1 MTDADKINILIKE
14 GEGLTVEYK
23 EKYTP
28 RIDRDIVAF
37 ANSKGGLLL
46 LGVDDAGRVVGE
58 KLTNKMKAEIN
69 AIARN
74 CDPSIH
80 LKNIRQAEKIVVVE
94 VAEGDEKPYASSSGC
109 FRRLDAV
116 TQKMTQRE
124 VRAIFRET
132 NDISFEDITCRDLGV
147 KDISL
152 KKVKSFLREANLSY
166 KINTSNLSSFLTS
179 LSIYRKGKI
188 NNAGALM
195 FASKVGKYVPHAE
208 SIFASFKGTDK
219 TNIYD
224 RNDVRNDL
232 LTQFGESVAFLKKH
246 LNVRSE
252 IRGFDRFDIYE
263 IPLDALREAIVNAII
278 HRDYAMKGTS
288 IYVRIY
294 DDRVEIENPGGLSGG
309 ITRQDFGKSSIRRN
323 PIIADLF
330 HRMGKVERMG
340 SGIERMG
347 ELMRDAG
354 LKEPV
359 FEMDAFFRVTFYRDP
374 RYSLKADKE
383 TAEKTMGKGLV
394 EKGRENTE
402 KIPGKRGEPAKGS
415 EKMVGV
421 KSEKTQRK
429 LGGKLGDKL
438 GGKLG
443 DKLGEKL
450 GENEKRIL
458 EIIINNKFITIP
470 ELSKTL
476 DISTT
481 AVENNLA
488 KLKVKN
494 TLKRIGPDKGGHWEI
509 VNV

>member
-23 EKYTP
+23 ERYTP

-80 LKNIRQAEKIVVVE
+80 IKKIHQEGNIVVVE
-94 VAEGDEKPYASSSGC
+94 VAEGDEKPYGSSSGY

-152 KKVKSFLREANLSY
+152 KKVKSFLREAHLSY
-166 KINTSNLSSFLTS
+166 KISKANLSSFLTS

-195 FASKVGKYVPHAE
+195 FASKVEKYVPHAE

-224 RNDVRNDL
+224 RNDVRDDL
-232 LTQFGESVAFLKKH
+232 STQFSESVAFFKKH
-246 LNVRSE
+246 LNIRSE

-263 IPLDALREAIVNAII
+263 IPLDALREAVVNSII

-294 DDRVEIENPGGLSGG
+294 DDRVEIENPGGLPDG
-309 ITRQDFGKSSIRRN
+309 ITRRDFDKSSVRRN
-323 PIIADLF
+323 PVIADMF

-340 SGIERMG
+340 SGIERMR
-347 ELMRDAG
+347 ELMCDAG
-354 LKEPV
+354 
-359 FEMDAFFRVTFYRDP
+359 
-374 RYSLKADKE
+374 
-383 TAEKTMGKGLV
+383 
-394 EKGRENTE
+394 
-402 KIPGKRGEPAKGS
+402 
-415 EKMVGV
+415 
-421 KSEKTQRK
+421 
-429 LGGKLGDKL
+429 
-438 GGKLG
+438 
-443 DKLGEKL
+443 
-450 GENEKRIL
+450 
-458 EIIINNKFITIP
+458 
-470 ELSKTL
+470 
-476 DISTT
+476 
-481 AVENNLA
+481 
-488 KLKVKN
+488 
-494 TLKRIGPDKGGHWEI
+494 
-509 VNV
+509 

>member
-1 MTDADKINILIKE
+1 MYCDKIPMPKSQN
-14 GEGLTVEYK
+14 TC
-23 EKYTP
+23 
-28 RIDRDIVAF
+28 
-37 ANSKGGLLL
+37 
-46 LGVDDAGRVVGE
+46 LGVGIYLSVVLPIEGGIE
-58 KLTNKMKAEIN
+58 SIKRLVQVTNLN
-69 AIARN
+69 PR
-74 CDPSIH
+74 
-80 LKNIRQAEKIVVVE
+80 
-94 VAEGDEKPYASSSGC
+94 
-109 FRRLDAV
+109 
-116 TQKMTQRE
+116 
-124 VRAIFRET
+124 IFRET
-132 NDISFEDITCRDLGV
+132 NDISFEDITCRDLGI
-147 KDISL
+147 KDISV

-166 KINTSNLSSFLTS
+166 KISKVNLSSFLTS
-179 LSIYRKGKI
+179 LSIYRNGKI

-195 FASKVGKYVPHAE
+195 FASKVEKYVPHAE
-208 SIFASFKGTDK
+208 CIFASFKGTDK

-224 RNDVRNDL
+224 RSDVRDDL
-232 LTQFGESVAFLKKH
+232 LTQFGEAVAFFKKH

-263 IPLDALREAIVNAII
+263 IPLDALREAVVNAII
-278 HRDYAMKGTS
+278 HRDYAIKGTS

-294 DDRVEIENPGGLSGG
+294 DDRVEIENPGGLPDG
-309 ITRQDFGKSSIRRN
+309 ITKRDFGKSSVRRN

-340 SGIERMG
+340 SGIERMR

-383 TAEKTMGKGLV
+383 SGEKTMEKGLV
-394 EKGRENTE
+394 EKGGGKAE
-402 KIPGKRGEPAKGS
+402 KIR
-415 EKMVGV
+415 
-421 KSEKTQRK
+421 R
-429 LGGKLGDKL
+429 
-438 GGKLG
+438 
-443 DKLGEKL
+443 KLGEKL

-458 EIIINNKFITIP
+458 EIINKNKFITIP

-494 TLKRIGPDKGGHWEI
+494 ILKRIGPDKGGHWEI
-509 VNV
+509 VNTKTPKT

>member
-1 MTDADKINILIKE
+1 MTGADKINMLMKE

-23 EKYTP
+23 ERYTP

-80 LKNIRQAEKIVVVE
+80 LKNIRQTGKIVVIE
-94 VAEGDEKPYASSSGC
+94 VAEGDEKPYASSSGY

-132 NDISFEDITCRDLGV
+132 NDISFEDITCRDLGI
-147 KDISL
+147 KDISA

-166 KINTSNLSSFLTS
+166 KIGKANLSSFLTS

-195 FASKVGKYVPHAE
+195 FASKVEKFVPHAE
-208 SIFASFKGTDK
+208 GIFASFKGMDK

-224 RNDVRNDL
+224 RNDVRDDL
-232 LTQFGESVAFLKKH
+232 LTQFGEAVAFFKKH

-263 IPLDALREAIVNAII
+263 IPLDALREAVVNAII
-278 HRDYAMKGTS
+278 HRDYAIKGTS

-294 DDRVEIENPGGLSGG
+294 DDRVEIENPRG
-309 ITRQDFGKSSIRRN
+309 IAWWNYMAGFRQVLCEEKPYNCR
-323 PIIADLF
+323 PIPP
-330 HRMGKVERMG
+330 HGQ
-340 SGIERMG
+340 S
-347 ELMRDAG
+347 
-354 LKEPV
+354 
-359 FEMDAFFRVTFYRDP
+359 
-374 RYSLKADKE
+374 
-383 TAEKTMGKGLV
+383 
-394 EKGRENTE
+394 
-402 KIPGKRGEPAKGS
+402 
-415 EKMVGV
+415 
-421 KSEKTQRK
+421 
-429 LGGKLGDKL
+429 
-438 GGKLG
+438 
-443 DKLGEKL
+443 
-450 GENEKRIL
+450 
-458 EIIINNKFITIP
+458 
-470 ELSKTL
+470 
-476 DISTT
+476 
-481 AVENNLA
+481 
-488 KLKVKN
+488 
-494 TLKRIGPDKGGHWEI
+494 
-509 VNV
+509 